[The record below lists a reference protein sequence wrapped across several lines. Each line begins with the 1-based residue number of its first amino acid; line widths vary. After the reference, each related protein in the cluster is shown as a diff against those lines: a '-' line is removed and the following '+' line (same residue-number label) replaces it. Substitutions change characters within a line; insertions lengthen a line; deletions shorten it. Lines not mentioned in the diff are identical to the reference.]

1 MRTRIITI
9 RIDNF
14 KFTFEL
20 KVKKLDEKDV
30 FDALNIICQDSI
42 KSVEECSST
51 YSKQLKHNILYSM
64 DEQALKTLIDK
75 DIDIKYII
83 RQCISCCKRGKKL

>member
-1 MRTRIITI
+1 MRTRIITL

-42 KSVEECSST
+42 KAVKECNST
-51 YSKQLKHNILYSM
+51 YSKQLRHNILYSM

-83 RQCISCCKRGKKL
+83 RQCISCYKRGKKL